1 MTDEPT
7 RPHSLEDHWLG
18 VDPTHSHEGE
28 DADHD
33 HDDMG
38 ADGDPGSPSLW
49 LQDNLALTSVGI
61 DIGSAGTQVVFS
73 RVRLRRMG
81 EALTS
86 RYVVVGRENLYESPI
101 ALTPYASDVRIDDRA
116 IGRLVDEAYE
126 ASGLHPDQVDAG
138 AVILTGEALRR
149 ENAQA
154 IADVLSEVGGE
165 FVCTTAGHHMEAMLA
180 AFGSGA
186 AQVSYDR
193 HEPVL
198 NVDIGGGTTKL
209 ALVEEGRVL
218 HTAALHLGGRLAV
231 VDGHRRLIRLDP
243 AGQRLAALAGHEWNL
258 GDEVSDAEFQHVANW
273 MADTL
278 LAAIRGDVAEARL
291 QELWL
296 TEPLGRLG
304 GLGGMMFSG
313 GVSEY
318 VYRREA
324 RDFGDLGRAFGA
336 ALRAR
341 LDAGQAPFPELPAGE
356 CIRATA
362 LGASQYS
369 VQLSG
374 NTIYISNPRTLLPRR
389 NLQVVRPAVL
399 LGDAIDSVRLT
410 AAIGEHLKRFDV
422 VEGEGEF
429 ALAFQWRGEPT
440 HGRLAA
446 FGRGLVDALPRT
458 LQAGRPLVVILDG
471 DVAQTLGTL
480 LKEELGVAS
489 DVLVLDGIALWD
501 FDYIDLGRV
510 RMPSFTVP
518 VTIKSLVFSHDPRQP
533 EVGTGHGS
541 TAGEHRHGPGHHHG
555 HGHHHGAG
563 HHHHHPA
570 HHHHHH
576 PGHESEAR
584 HSHEQRAHGQDVD
597 RDGR

>member
-7 RPHSLEDHWLG
+7 KPHSLEDHWLG

-33 HDDMG
+33 HDDTG

-116 IGRLVDEAYE
+116 IGRLVDQAYE
-126 ASGLHPDQVDAG
+126 AAGLHPDQVDAG

-165 FVCTTAGHHMEAMLA
+165 FVCTAAGHHLEAMLA

-186 AQVSYDR
+186 AQASYDR

-231 VDGHRRLIRLDP
+231 VDGQRRLIRLDP
-243 AGQRLAALAGHEWNL
+243 AGRRLAGLAGREWKL
-258 GDEVSDAEFQHVANW
+258 GDEVSAAEFQYVADW
-273 MADTL
+273 MADAL
-278 LAAIRGDVAEARL
+278 LAAVRGDLAHPHLE
-291 QELWL
+291 ELWL

-318 VYRREA
+318 VYRRED
-324 RDFGDLGRAFGA
+324 RDFGDLGRLFGG
-336 ALRAR
+336 ALRTR
-341 LDAGQAPFPELPAGE
+341 LDAGYGPFPELPAGE

-389 NLQVVRPAVL
+389 NLQVVRPPVT
-399 LGDAIDSVRLT
+399 LGDAIDSARLT
-410 AAIGEHLKRFDV
+410 AAIEQHLKRFDL
-422 VEGEGEF
+422 VEGDAEF
-429 ALAFQWRGEPT
+429 ALAFRWRGEPA

-458 LQAGRPLVVILDG
+458 LRAGRPVMVILDG

-489 DVLVLDGIALWD
+489 DVLVLDGITLWD
-501 FDYIDLGRV
+501 FDHIDLGRV

-533 EVGTGHGS
+533 EIGAGHGA
-541 TAGEHRHGPGHHHG
+541 TAGDHHQHHHGHGHGHRHGPGHSH
-555 HGHHHGAG
+555 
-563 HHHHHPA
+563 

-576 PGHESEAR
+576 PGHESGR
-584 HSHEQRAHGQDVD
+584 GHSHEHRQHGDDVE
-597 RDGR
+597 RDGH